1 MYASTRL
8 TSEEPIPASA
18 GNWQTDRVRLTER
31 LSLPQRIVIVVGLG
45 VACAAVGAYLASL
58 RSAVAFGWYAHAP
71 LTSPGPVRG
80 GLPGWAL
87 LLIWLALTAA
97 AWVLASAWILRPAR
111 RA

>member
-1 MYASTRL
+1 
-8 TSEEPIPASA
+8 
-18 GNWQTDRVRLTER
+18 VRLTER

-58 RSAVAFGWYAHAP
+58 RSTVAFGWYAYAP
-71 LTSPGPVRG
+71 LTTAGPAHS

-87 LLIWLALTAA
+87 LLVWLALILFWALMSV
-97 AWVLASAWILRPAR
+97 WLLRPG